1 MLAILFNETLYVF
14 GTCEDVDQH
23 KIMEYFLKLIMK
35 FNKDNLQ
42 GQEHNWW
49 ALVGEAQAW

>member
-1 MLAILFNETLYVF
+1 MLAILLNETQYVF
-14 GTCEDVDQH
+14 GTCEDFEQH

-42 GQEHNWW
+42 G
-49 ALVGEAQAW
+49 